1 MKRLIGTVFAVL
13 LVGFMSWVGFFAPA
27 FAAVSTQPP
36 GHEEVISPDGE
47 QYSSREEAYEKA
59 TEAASDPNGL
69 DKEYQKDLKIFK
81 KENPDQAN
89 LIEKAEAAVEKVVSD
104 KK

>member
-1 MKRLIGTVFAVL
+1 MKRLIASVCAVL
-13 LVGFMSWVGFFAPA
+13 VGLMGWMGCFEPA

-47 QYSSREEAYEKA
+47 QYANREEAYEKA
-59 TEAASDPNGL
+59 IEAANDPNGL
-69 DKEYQKDLKIFK
+69 EKEYKKDLNIFK

-89 LIEKAEAAVEKVVSD
+89 LIEKAEAAVEKIVSD
-104 KK
+104 K